1 MGVFERIRTMSPY
14 FLATFAVLFI
24 LFMVISDMD
33 TSTLMNQSGNPEN
46 QAIAEVNGD
55 KITYFEFEQLV
66 RQQLERQRAQQQ
78 EAGEETEIDESSI
91 RAQIYQDL
99 VDLKLS
105 EQIFNKMGLSDGNA
119 VIADQLINN
128 PPQSMRRMFAD
139 STGQFNR
146 QMYLDVVTNPEK
158 LGQYMGQADPNRKAQ
173 FITDFRKDLITMGE
187 QIRLQLVS
195 TFANTTLNNAGS
207 IVSPTYIKE
216 KYRGENSNAEVNY
229 IQLDVNTVAND
240 KIKVTEEDLKEY
252 YNNHKEYFKQDAG
265 AKLKYVIFPL
275 TPSRND
281 SINAEKKIQKI
292 NLELN
297 SAQDSAEKVTKFVQL
312 VNEMNGDEVDFTLIK
327 DLDPQ
332 VSMYLAGAIPGK
344 VIGPFLMNGQTNYMM
359 VTNSREGANVAI
371 KASHILIATGDN
383 PEESKAKAESVLA
396 RARAGEDFSELAAEY
411 SDDQGTAQN
420 GGDLGWFGKGT
431 MVPAFETAAF
441 DAEVGKATD
450 VVETQFGYHI
460 ILVNEKSSKE
470 IKYSTI
476 AISPKLTG
484 ATKNTIKR
492 DALSFYTQVKDGENI
507 DSLAAKLNI
516 RVTETAFFKK
526 DQTILGNNWANH
538 FAFSNEVG
546 TLSEPQEFDNY
557 GIAVLYVSEKRA
569 KGTIPFEDKKVEIET
584 IVSNRKKLDFLKPIA
599 EDIAKSVKSGEMGDN
614 VKMKYPKAEIKN
626 GNIKN
631 NGILTGVSGREYAV
645 TNTAFSLS
653 NGSVSNAIRGNKGY
667 YIVQLINKSIP
678 SDDDVNKAF
687 ADYYVQQVQN
697 SERQIYYQW
706 FKVIKE
712 NSEIVDHRAKY
723 YRSY

>member
-1 MGVFERIRTMSPY
+1 MGIFERIRTMSPY
-14 FLATFAVLFI
+14 FLAAFAVMFI
-24 LFMVISDMD
+24 LFMVIADMD
-33 TSTLMNQSGNPEN
+33 PTTLMNQGGNPEN
-46 QAIAEVNGD
+46 QPIAEVNGEN
-55 KITYFEFEQLV
+55 ITYFEFEQLV

-78 EAGEETEIDESSI
+78 EAGEETEIDETSI

-105 EQIFNKMGLSDGNA
+105 EQIFNKMGLSDADA

-207 IVSPTYIKE
+207 IVSPSYIKE
-216 KYRGENSNAEVNY
+216 KYKGENSNADINY
-229 IQLDVNTVAND
+229 IQLDVNTVSND
-240 KIKVTEEDLKEY
+240 KIKVTDSDLNEY
-252 YNNHKEYFKQDAG
+252 YEAHKSYYKQDAG
-265 AKLKYVIFPL
+265 AKLKYVIFPIQ
-275 TPSRND
+275 PSRTD

-297 SAQDSAEKVTKFVQL
+297 SAIDSVEKVTKFLKL
-312 VNEMNGDEVDFTLIK
+312 VNEMNGDSKEYTLIK

-332 VSMYLAGAIPGK
+332 TSLYLAGAIPGK
-344 VIGPFLMNGQTNYMM
+344 VIGPFLSNGQTNYMM
-359 VTNSREGANVAI
+359 VTDTRDGENIAV
-371 KASHILIATGDN
+371 KASHILISTGEN
-383 PEESKAKAESVLA
+383 PEESKAEAESILA
-396 RARAGEDFSELAAEY
+396 RAKAGEDFAELAAEY

-420 GGDLGWFGKGT
+420 GGDLGWFGKGA
-431 MVPAFETAAF
+431 MVPEFEKAAF
-441 DAEVGKATD
+441 DANVGEATG

-460 ILVNEKSSKE
+460 IYVAERSSKE

-476 AISPKLTG
+476 SIAPKITG

-492 DALSFYTQVKDGENI
+492 DALSFYTQVKEGQDI
-507 DSLAAKLNI
+507 DSLATKLNL

-538 FAFSNEVG
+538 FAFTNEIG

-557 GIAVLYVSEKRA
+557 GIAVLYVSDKREK
-569 KGTIPFEDKKVEIET
+569 GIIPFEEKKVEIET
-584 IVSNRKKLDFLKPIA
+584 IVTNRKKLEYLKPIA
-599 EDIAKSVKSGEMGDN
+599 EDIAKAVKSGEFGDN

-631 NGILTGVSGREYAV
+631 NGILTGVSGREFSV
-645 TNTAFSLS
+645 TNAAFKLN
-653 NGSVSNAIRGNKGY
+653 NGQVSGAIKGNKGY
-667 YIVQLINKSIP
+667 YIVQLNNKSIP
-678 SDDDVNKAF
+678 SDADVKTAF
-687 ADYYVQQVQN
+687 ANYYQQQVQN

-706 FKVIKE
+706 FKVIKDE
-712 NSEIVDHRAKY
+712 SEIVDHRAKY
-723 YRSY
+723 YRTY